1 MKLKLFE
8 YAVLLHP
15 ETDKDGNEDGNTL
28 IIKDVSKVL
37 AKDEKQVSVLAARAI
52 PDEHI
57 DALDRIEI
65 VVRPF

>member
-15 ETDKDGNEDGNTL
+15 ETDKEGKESGKTTIL
-28 IIKDVSKVL
+28 KDLSRVL
-37 AKDEKQVSVLAARAI
+37 AKDDKQVGVIAAREI
-52 PDEHI
+52 PNEHI
-57 DALDRIEI
+57 DHLDRVEI

>member
-15 ETDKDGNEDGNTL
+15 ETDKEG
-28 IIKDVSKVL
+28 KDIGKTEVLKAVSTVL
-37 AKDEKQVSVLAARAI
+37 AKDDKQVGVLAAREI
-52 PDEHI
+52 PDAHVEH
-57 DALDRIEI
+57 LERVEI